1 MYELDAHTEGLRKL
15 DLLSSVVAGRCP
27 LLDKV
32 SNGVVAALDFVVL
45 ALYQPFIL
53 CKRVF
58 RV

>member
-1 MYELDAHTEGLRKL
+1 
-15 DLLSSVVAGRCP
+15 VAGRCP